1 MTNVELDSL
10 VSSYLNKL
18 NDALGDLP
26 APQRQQIVESIA
38 NHIDEARSSAS
49 SENEVTL
56 REILEHVGDPS
67 EIAIAAHDEI
77 GFTSFR
83 RSRRVQRNLI
93 GSVVTLVAAGAVVL
107 SLFLAG
113 VFTTP
118 PVRYG
123 VVPRVLDQPLSTAEA
138 DLKSAG
144 FKPWVECTKP
154 GIRPKLVRLMSPL
167 PFHKLPLGDYVVIG
181 VGASPPGCHTSVPP
195 NNLF

>member
-49 SENEVTL
+49 SEDEVTL
-56 REILEHVGDPS
+56 REILDHVGDPS
-67 EIAIAAHDEI
+67 EIAIAAQEEV
-77 GFTSFR
+77 GFTHSR
-83 RSRRVQRNLI
+83 RSRRVRRSLI
-93 GSVVTLVAAGAVVL
+93 CSVVTLVTAGAVVL

-123 VVPRVLDQPLSTAEA
+123 VVPRIVSLPLTVAEA
-138 DLKSAG
+138 ELKSAG
-144 FKPWVECTKP
+144 FKPWLECTRP
-154 GIRPKLVRLMSPL
+154 SIRPKLVTMQSPISR
-167 PFHKLPLGDYVVIG
+167 HKLPLGDYVVI
-181 VGASPPGCHTSVPP
+181 AAQSSPPGCHTNWPP